1 MSPSAR
7 EVALE
12 VVRRVTDEG
21 AYSNR
26 VLPKA
31 LARSG
36 LDERDRALATEL
48 AYGTIRHAPG
58 LDDAIGARA
67 ARPVERMTPGAR
79 AALRLGAYQV
89 LHTRIPA
96 HAAVGETVGIVVP
109 RERGFVNAILRR
121 LAKEPPAPP
130 AGRDDRAI
138 SLRTGMAA
146 WAVTELR
153 TLLPPEEV
161 EAAAA
166 GFGERAPLTLRV
178 NTCRSTVEEVLGS
191 FREAG
196 LEPRIGSVHPECI
209 LLRGGDPTS
218 LPGWNE
224 GRFAVQDQASAF
236 VVETLAPEAGR
247 PGPRRLR
254 RARGEDGLHRV
265 PGRRGGTR
273 HRRRPPSG
281 ADRADRGSPR
291 TARAPRGSPRAGRR
305 PARRP
310 WSLRPGARRCAVL
323 RHRLRAAAAGAA
335 VAGTPRRAL
344 ASGAAPGRD
353 RGRRRRPARARRP
366 PGLLGVHVPSSGD
379 RRGVRRDPPS
389 STRPRPDRD
398 TGTGRRGSRVPP
410 PSLAASPRDRRDV
423 RRGVQNVR
431 LTRPGWPPL
440 QSAPMGK
447 LAASILSSDLAHL
460 ADEVKLVEPYADI
473 IHIDIMDGHF
483 VPPIALGTVVVASL
497 RRWTDRSSTA
507 I

>member
-12 VVRRVTDEG
+12 VIRRVTDEG

-26 VLPKA
+26 VLPRA

-67 ARPVERMTPGAR
+67 ARPVARMTPGAR

-121 LAKEPPAPP
+121 LAKEPPPPP

-146 WAVTELR
+146 WAVAELR
-153 TLLPPEEV
+153 TLVPPEEV
-161 EAAAA
+161 EPAAA

-178 NTCRSTVEEVLGS
+178 NTCRSTVEEVLLSLG
-191 FREAG
+191 EAG
-196 LEPRIGSVHPECI
+196 LEPRTGLVHPGCV

-236 VVETLAPEAGR
+236 VVDTLAPEEGHRVLDVCAAPGGKTAFIACRVGVAGR
-247 PGPRRLR
+247 VVAGDLRPERIPPIGALLERLGLGAHLLVHDGARPSVRGPF
-254 RARGEDGLHRV
+254 DRV
-265 PGRRGGTR
+265 LVDAPCTGIGSA
-273 HRRRPPSG
+273 RRRPELLWRARRDELSRLARLQVAIAAAT
-281 ADRADRGSPR
+281 ADLLGPGGRLVYSVC
-291 TARAPRGSPRAGRR
+291 TFPRAETDAACDAILRHR
-305 PARRP
+305 PDLVP
-310 WSLRPGARRCAVL
+310 IETPGPAGAAPEL
-323 RHRLRAAAAGAA
+323 RHRLWPHRHGTDGMFVAAFE
-335 VAGTPRRAL
+335 R
-344 ASGAAPGRD
+344 SG
-353 RGRRRRPARARRP
+353 
-366 PGLLGVHVPSSGD
+366 
-379 RRGVRRDPPS
+379 
-389 STRPRPDRD
+389 
-398 TGTGRRGSRVPP
+398 
-410 PSLAASPRDRRDV
+410 
-423 RRGVQNVR
+423 
-431 LTRPGWPPL
+431 
-440 QSAPMGK
+440 
-447 LAASILSSDLAHL
+447 
-460 ADEVKLVEPYADI
+460 
-473 IHIDIMDGHF
+473 
-483 VPPIALGTVVVASL
+483 
-497 RRWTDRSSTA
+497 
-507 I
+507 